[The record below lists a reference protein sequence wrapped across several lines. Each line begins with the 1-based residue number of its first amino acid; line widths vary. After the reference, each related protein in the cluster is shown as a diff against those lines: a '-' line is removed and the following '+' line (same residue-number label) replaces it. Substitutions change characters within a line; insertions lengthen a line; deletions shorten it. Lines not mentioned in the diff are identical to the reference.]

1 MIQHCSVGL
10 EPYLFI
16 ESPSVLVS
24 SENMN
29 WSGVA
34 KGESRWGNSARGRGC
49 RARRVWRNSRPH

>member
-34 KGESRWGNSARGRGC
+34 KGESR
-49 RARRVWRNSRPH
+49 

>member
-24 SENMN
+24 SETVN

-34 KGESRWGNSARGRGC
+34 KGVWREGNSARGRGC
-49 RARRVWRNSRPH
+49 RARWVLAEH